1 MPAKTSSELWD
12 FWIDR
17 GGTFT
22 DVVGRR
28 PDGTLTAHKLLS
40 ENPEAYA
47 DAAVQGIRDLL
58 GLKAGEPI
66 PAGKVGAVK
75 MGTTVATNALLERK
89 GERTLLLIT
98 RGFRDALKIGYQ
110 ARPKIFA
117 RHIVKPDMLYERV
130 AEVDERV
137 RADGTVERV
146 PDLVAVRRELEA
158 AKADGIAAVAI
169 VFMHAYRY
177 PEHEKQVAALARD
190 MGFAQVSVSHEVSP
204 LIKLVGRGDTTVVDA
219 YLSPILRRYVA
230 RVAGEMHSGAS
241 SPFPVSPSSPPP
253 LAGEVDAPLAR
264 LRASST
270 RYGASGEGSSA
281 SIEQTSAPSLSL
293 PRKRGRE
300 KERLRG
306 REQAAASGNAAAI
319 RLMFMMSSGGLT
331 AAELFQGKDAIL
343 SGPAGGVV
351 GMAETGKQAGFD
363 RLIGFDM
370 GGTSTDVSHFD
381 GEYERAFETEVAGV
395 RMRAPMML
403 IHTVAAGGGSIL
415 HYDGARF
422 RVGPDSAGANPGPA
436 CYRRRGPLAV
446 TDANVMVGKL
456 IPDFFPRIFGPGQ
469 DQPLDEGAVRHAFN
483 NLAQK
488 VSIKQNRDATAEE
501 IADGFIKIAVENM
514 ANAIKKISVQRGYDV
529 TRYALNCFGGA
540 GGQHACLVA
549 DALGMTRVLIH
560 PFSSLLSAYGMGLAD
575 IRATRQQAIELPF
588 GAKALAAIKR
598 EGARLGRAAKREVAG
613 QGVPAAKIKIFVR
626 AHIRYAG
633 TDTALIV
640 DAGTLAANSSSPP
653 PLRGRSTRASRREG
667 GKLTKRSSKSTPLP
681 NPPPQGGRE
690 RSAARGD
697 ANILKSAR
705 VDAVLDKMQRA
716 FEKAHKA
723 RFGFIDRSKQTVV
736 EAVSVEAV
744 GGGAKFRERAGKRV
758 RGKLP
763 APARQTKFFSAG
775 KWHKANVF
783 TRDQLKIGAR
793 VKGAAIIVEPH
804 QTIVVEPGWQAEL
817 TRKNHLVLTRAVKL
831 KRTHAIG
838 THADPVMLE
847 VFNNLFMS
855 IAEQMGVSLQNTA
868 YSVNIKERLDF
879 SCAVFAHDGTL
890 VANAPHMP
898 VHLGSMDR
906 SVETVI
912 RDNAGKI
919 APGDVYAINA
929 PYNGGTH
936 LPDITVCTPVF
947 SLSSPPPLA
956 GEVAAPLARSR
967 ASSTRYGAAG
977 GGITARTKQASAP
990 SPTLPSKRGRERAA
1004 ASGKPE
1010 ILFWVA
1016 SRGHHADVGGISP
1029 GSMSPNATTI
1039 EQEGVYMDNFK
1050 LVDRGRFREAALMA
1064 ALTGAKY
1071 PARNPVQNVNDMK
1084 AQIAANEKGVAELRK
1099 MVAQFTLP
1107 VVRAYMQHV
1116 QDNAAESVRRVID
1129 RLHDAEFSYEMDQ
1142 GTVIKVKITVDKK
1155 KREATVDFT
1164 GTSPQQPTNF
1174 NAPEPVTRAA
1184 VLYVFRVMVDDEI
1197 PMNAGCLRPINIVIP
1212 QRSMLS
1218 PEYPAAVVAGNVE
1231 TSQAVTNCLFG
1242 ALGSLAAAQGTMNN
1256 LNFGNARYQYYETIC
1271 SGSPAGPG
1279 FPGTDA
1285 VHTHM
1290 TNTRLT
1296 DPEVLEFRYPVVLED
1311 FHIRKGSGG
1320 RGQWHA
1326 GDGIR
1331 RTIRFLEKM
1340 ECTILSGHRRVRP
1353 FGLAGGEAGQV
1364 GENWAR
1370 RKDGRMERLQGC
1382 DATVID
1388 AGEAI
1393 IIQTP
1398 TAGGYGK
1405 AEQARLSAA
1414 GRHPPPNQPPP

>member
-1 MPAKTSSELWD
+1 MRMAMQADGSWD

-22 DVVGRR
+22 DVIGRR
-28 PDGTLTAHKLLS
+28 PDGTLVAHKLLS
-40 ENPEAYA
+40 DNPEAYG
-47 DAAVQGIRDLL
+47 DAAVQGIRDLVGVKL
-58 GLKAGEPI
+58 GEPI
-66 PAGKVGAVK
+66 PPGIIGSVK

-98 RGFRDALKIGYQ
+98 KGFRDALRIGYQ

-117 RHIVKPDMLYERV
+117 RHIIKPEMVYERV
-130 AEVDERV
+130 VEVDERV
-137 RADGTVERV
+137 RADGTVEKE
-146 PDLVAVRRELEA
+146 PDLAAVRAELSA
-158 AKADGIAAVAI
+158 ALAGGINAVAI

-177 PEHEKQVAALARD
+177 AEHEQRVAALAREI
-190 MGFAQVSVSHEVSP
+190 GFPQVSVSHEVSP

-219 YLSPILRRYVA
+219 YLSPILQRYVA
-230 RVAGEMHSGAS
+230 QVAHDLGTS
-241 SPFPVSPSSPPP
+241 VSARSVSPPP
-253 LAGEVDAPLAR
+253 GGGRLPRAARRVGVTSDSPHAGRFAADPPPP
-264 LRASST
+264 
-270 RYGASGEGSSA
+270 GEGDA
-281 SIEQTSAPSLSL
+281 EPAVADAAP
-293 PRKRGRE
+293 
-300 KERLRG
+300 
-306 REQAAASGNAAAI
+306 

-343 SGPAGGVV
+343 SGPAAGVV
-351 GMAETGKQAGFD
+351 GMAETGREAGFSH
-363 RLIGFDM
+363 LIGFDM

-415 HYDGARF
+415 HFDGARF
-422 RVGPDSAGANPGPA
+422 RVGPDSAGANPGPK
-436 CYRRRGPLAV
+436 CYRRGGPLAL
-446 TDANVMVGKL
+446 TDANVMAGKL
-456 IPDFFPRIFGPGQ
+456 MADFFPKIFGAQ
-469 DQPLDEGAVRHAFN
+469 QNLPLDADAVREAFAQ
-483 NLAQK
+483 LAG
-488 VSIKQNRDATAEE
+488 E
-501 IADGFIKIAVENM
+501 IGDGRSPEDVADGFIKIAVENM

-549 DALGMTRVLIH
+549 DALGMTKVLIH
-560 PFSSLLSAYGMGLAD
+560 PFSSLLSAYGMGLAN
-575 IRATRQQAIELPF
+575 IRATRQQAIEEPF
-588 GAKALAAIKR
+588 GDLALASIERVGGRLAD
-598 EGARLGRAAKREVAG
+598 EARREVID
-613 QGVPAAKIKIFVR
+613 QGVAAAAVEVFVR

-633 TDTALIV
+633 TDTALV
-640 DAGTLAANSSSPP
+640 VPAFSL
-653 PLRGRSTRASRREG
+653 RASLEEEG
-667 GKLTKRSSKSTPLP
+667 SKPRLP
-681 NPPPQGGRE
+681 
-690 RSAARGD
+690 AM
-697 ANILKSAR
+697 KSA
-705 VDAVLDKMQRA
+705 
-716 FEKAHKA
+716 FEAAHKA
-723 RFGFIDRSKQTVV
+723 RFGFIDESKELVV

-744 GGGAKFRERAGKRV
+744 GGGAKFTEPV
-758 RGKLP
+758 LP
-763 APARQTKFFSAG
+763 TMSAPPPPPARRTRFYSQG
-775 KWHKANVF
+775 QWHEAAVF
-783 TRDQLKIGAR
+783 TREQLSPGHAVR
-793 VKGAAIIVEPH
+793 GPAIIIEPH
-804 QTIVVEPGWQAEL
+804 QTIVVEEGWRADI
-817 TRKNHLVLTRAVKL
+817 TAKNHLVLERVVPL
-831 KRTHAIG
+831 KRQSAVG
-838 THADPVMLE
+838 TAADPVMLE

-879 SCAVFAHDGTL
+879 SCAVFAADSTL

-906 SVETVI
+906 AVETII
-912 RDNAGKI
+912 RENKGKI

-947 SLSSPPPLA
+947 D
-956 GEVAAPLARSR
+956 
-967 ASSTRYGAAG
+967 
-977 GGITARTKQASAP
+977 QA
-990 SPTLPSKRGRERAA
+990 GREL
-1004 ASGKPE
+1004 
-1010 ILFWVA
+1010 LFWVA

-1029 GSMSPNATTI
+1029 GSMSPDATTI
-1039 EQEGVYMDNFK
+1039 EEEGVYIDNFK
-1050 LVDRGRFREAALMA
+1050 LVDRGRFREQALYDL
-1064 ALTGAKY
+1064 LTGAKY
-1071 PARNPVQNVNDMK
+1071 PARNALQNVNDIK
-1084 AQIAANEKGVAELRK
+1084 AQVAANEKGVQELRK
-1099 MVAQFTLP
+1099 MVAYFTLP
-1107 VVRAYMQHV
+1107 VVKAYMQHV

-1129 RLHDAEFSYEMDQ
+1129 RIHDSTFEYEMDQ
-1142 GTVIKVKITVDKK
+1142 GTWIKVKITVDKD

-1164 GTSPQQPTNF
+1164 GTSPQQNSNF
-1174 NAPEPVTRAA
+1174 NAPEPVARAA

-1197 PMNAGCLRPINIVIP
+1197 PMNGGCLRPINIVIP
-1212 QRSMLS
+1212 KKSMLS

-1242 ALGSLAAAQGTMNN
+1242 ALGALAAAQGTMNN
-1256 LNFGNARYQYYETIC
+1256 LNFGNEKYQYYETIC

-1320 RGQWHA
+1320 RGRWNA
-1326 GDGIR
+1326 GDGVR

-1353 FGLAGGEAGQV
+1353 FGLAGGEGGQI
-1364 GENWAR
+1364 GENWVR
-1370 RKDGRMERLQGC
+1370 RKDDRMEKLEGC

-1388 AGEAI
+1388 AAEAI
-1393 IIQTP
+1393 IIQPP

-1405 AEQARLSAA
+1405 PER
-1414 GRHPPPNQPPP
+1414 